1 MDPAAKGAGTDRRGI
16 VYRLLTLISICL
28 IAAAFVSPG
37 WWVSLTAP
45 NYPEATFPQGIRILF
60 HMDSVRNGC
69 DIRASKEVEE
79 NEALDCVHEMDT
91 INHYVGMYPIA
102 SGGPVEKA
110 FSPFLFAMMGVM
122 LLAFAAPGRKTR
134 IAVSVLGYGAVIGW
148 MALTLYGENGVQYQ
162 TTGYLR
168 GLVVSLG
175 QDTKDKV
182 EADQNLSPIVKM
194 LKQSLEDSAASEKT
208 ATATIGDRQALIDNL
223 KANYEIDEQKKPMH
237 EQVGW
242 TGSGMQVFQW
252 HYAKSLARWFNEPAR
267 NDPLVATMSVVAR
280 VLFWVVIGFMA
291 VLTAIAA
298 LSAKRPLYWVLVL
311 VPLLLPVG
319 FLAEYAGWLWWYGHS
334 LNEMG
339 AFTLK
344 PFMPTVFGDGK
355 VAQFTTHSYP
365 ASGFFLML
373 ASSVALAL
381 AALIRAKQLRL
392 AGAAAEGM

>member
-1 MDPAAKGAGTDRRGI
+1 MDRAASDKRGI
-16 VYRLLTLISICL
+16 IYRVLTLISVCL
-28 IAAAFVSPG
+28 IAGAFVSPG

-69 DIRASKEVEE
+69 TIRTATEVEE
-79 NEALDCVHEMDT
+79 TEALDCVHEMDT

-110 FSPFLFAMMGVM
+110 YAPFLFAMMGVM
-122 LLAFAAPGRKTR
+122 LLAFAAPGRRTR
-134 IAVSVLGYGAVIGW
+134 VGVSVLGYGAIAVW
-148 MALTLYGENGVQYQ
+148 MTLAIYGANGIAKHSQ
-162 TTGYLR
+162 GYLE

-175 QDTKDKV
+175 QDSGDKI
-182 EADQNLSPIVKM
+182 DDSNLSPIVKM
-194 LKQSLEDSAASEKT
+194 LRDSLAESEKAQQVAVAET
-208 ATATIGDRQALIDNL
+208 GDKQALIDNL
-223 KANYEIDEQKKPMH
+223 RANYNIDNNKKAGAEQQ
-237 EQVGW
+237 EW
-242 TGSGMQVFQW
+242 TGSVMQVFQW

-267 NDPLVATMSVVAR
+267 NDPLVATMTTVAQI
-280 VLFWVVIGFMA
+280 LFVVILGFMA
-291 VLTAIAA
+291 LMVFAA
-298 LSAKRPLYWVLVL
+298 FSARSVFYWLLVL
-311 VPLLLPVG
+311 VPMALPLG

-365 ASGFFLML
+365 ALGFGLMV
-373 ASSVALAL
+373 ASSLVLAL
-381 AALIRAKQLRL
+381 AALIRFKQIRL
-392 AGAAAEGM
+392 AGDAAARM

>member
-1 MDPAAKGAGTDRRGI
+1 MDKAATDKRGI
-16 VYRLLTLISICL
+16 VYRVLTLISVCL
-28 IAAAFVSPG
+28 IAASFFSPG

-69 DIRASKEVEE
+69 DIRASTEVEE

-110 FSPFLFAMMGVM
+110 YSPFLFAMMGVM
-122 LLAFAAPGRKTR
+122 LLAFAAPGRNAR
-134 IAVSVLGYGAVIGW
+134 IAVSVLGYGAIAAW
-148 MALTLYGENGVQYQ
+148 MSMAIYGENGISKH
-162 TTGYLR
+162 TSAYLE

-175 QDTKDKV
+175 QDSAEKV
-182 EADQNLSPIVKM
+182 DDSNLSPIVKM
-194 LKQSLEDSAASEKT
+194 LKQSLEESEAKETTEVAAT
-208 ATATIGDRQALIDNL
+208 GDKQALIDNL
-223 KANYEIDEQKKPMH
+223 RANYNIDNNKKPAH
-237 EQVGW
+237 EQEAW
-242 TGSGMQVFQW
+242 NGSVMQVFKW
-252 HYAKSLARWFNEPAR
+252 HYAKSLARWFNEPER
-267 NDPLVATMSVVAR
+267 NDPLVATMSSVAQI
-280 VLFWVVIGFMA
+280 LYVVILAFMA
-291 VLTAIAA
+291 LMVFAA
-298 LSAKRPLYWVLVL
+298 FSARSVFYWLLVL
-311 VPLLLPVG
+311 VPMALPVG

-365 ASGFFLML
+365 STGFFLML
-373 ASSVALAL
+373 ASSAVLLL
-381 AALIRAKQLRL
+381 AALIRFKQIRL
-392 AGAAAEGM
+392 AGDAAAKM

>member
-1 MDPAAKGAGTDRRGI
+1 MDKAATDKRGI
-16 VYRLLTLISICL
+16 VYRVLTLISVCL
-28 IAAAFVSPG
+28 IAASFFSPG

-69 DIRASKEVEE
+69 DIRDSTEVEE

-110 FSPFLFAMMGVM
+110 YSPFLFGMMGVM
-122 LLAFAAPGRKTR
+122 LLAFAAPGRNAR
-134 IAVSVLGYGAVIGW
+134 IAVSVVGYGAVAAW
-148 MALTLYGENGVQYQ
+148 MTLAMHGENGISKH
-162 TTGYLR
+162 TTAYLE

-175 QDTKDKV
+175 QDSGEKV
-182 EADQNLSPIVKM
+182 DDSNLSPIVKM
-194 LKQSLEDSAASEKT
+194 LKQSLEESEAKET
-208 ATATIGDRQALIDNL
+208 PVVAGTGDKQALIDNL
-223 KANYEIDEQKKPMH
+223 RANYNIDNNKKPTDQQ
-237 EQVGW
+237 EAW
-242 TGSGMQVFQW
+242 SGSVMQVFEW
-252 HYAKSLARWFNEPAR
+252 HYAKSLARWFNEPER
-267 NDPLVATMSVVAR
+267 NDPLVATMSSVAQ
-280 VLFWVVIGFMA
+280 VLYVVILAFMA
-291 VLTAIAA
+291 LMVFAA
-298 LSAKRPLYWVLVL
+298 FSARSVFYWLLVL
-311 VPLLLPVG
+311 VPMALPVG

-365 ASGFFLML
+365 STGFFLML
-373 ASSVALAL
+373 ASSAVLLL
-381 AALIRAKQLRL
+381 AALIRFKQIRL
-392 AGAAAEGM
+392 AGDAAAKM

>member
-1 MDPAAKGAGTDRRGI
+1 MDQAASRKRGI
-16 VYRLLTLISICL
+16 IYRVLTLISVCL
-28 IAAAFVSPG
+28 IAFSFVSPG

-45 NYPEATFPQGIRILF
+45 NYPEATFPQGIKILF

-69 DIRASKEVEE
+69 TIRASQEVEE

-122 LLAFAAPGRKTR
+122 LLAFAAPGRKSR
-134 IAVSVLGYGAVIGW
+134 IGVSVLGYGAIAAW
-148 MALTLYGENGVQYQ
+148 MAMAMYGENGISKH
-162 TTGYLR
+162 TSGYLE

-175 QDTKDKV
+175 QDSK
-182 EADQNLSPIVKM
+182 EAVDDSNLSPIVKM
-194 LKQSLEDSAASEKT
+194 LKQSLAETEDQETKAVAAS
-208 ATATIGDRQALIDNL
+208 GDKQSLIDNIR
-223 KANYEIDEQKKPMH
+223 ANYNIDNNKKPAA
-237 EQVGW
+237 EQEEW
-242 TGSGMQVFQW
+242 NGSVMQVFQW
-252 HYAKSLARWFNEPAR
+252 HYAKSLARWFNEPER
-267 NDPLVATMSVVAR
+267 NDPLVATMSSVAQI
-280 VLFWVVIGFMA
+280 LFVVIIAFMA
-291 VLTAIAA
+291 LMVFAA
-298 LSAKRPLYWVLVL
+298 FSARSVFYWLLVI
-311 VPLLLPVG
+311 VPMALPVG

-365 ASGFFLML
+365 AQGFGLMA
-373 ASSVALAL
+373 ASSLVLAL
-381 AALIRAKQLRL
+381 AALIRFKQLRL
-392 AGAAAEGM
+392 AGDAAKEM

>member
-1 MDPAAKGAGTDRRGI
+1 MDKAATDKRGI
-16 VYRLLTLISICL
+16 VYRVLTLISVCL
-28 IAAAFVSPG
+28 IAASFFSPG

-69 DIRASKEVEE
+69 DIRDSTEVEE

-110 FSPFLFAMMGVM
+110 YSPFLFGMMGVM
-122 LLAFAAPGRKTR
+122 LLAFAAPGRNAR
-134 IAVSVLGYGAVIGW
+134 IAVSVVGYGAVAAW
-148 MALTLYGENGVQYQ
+148 MTLAMHGENGISKH
-162 TTGYLR
+162 TTAYLE

-175 QDTKDKV
+175 QDSGEKV
-182 EADQNLSPIVKM
+182 DDSNLSPIVKM
-194 LKQSLEDSAASEKT
+194 LKQSLEESEAKET
-208 ATATIGDRQALIDNL
+208 PVVAGTGDKQALIDNL
-223 KANYEIDEQKKPMH
+223 RANYNIDNNKKPTD
-237 EQVGW
+237 QQKAW
-242 TGSGMQVFQW
+242 SGSVMQVFEW
-252 HYAKSLARWFNEPAR
+252 HYAKSLARWFNEPER
-267 NDPLVATMSVVAR
+267 NDPLVATMSSVAQ
-280 VLFWVVIGFMA
+280 VLYVVILAFMA
-291 VLTAIAA
+291 LMVFAA
-298 LSAKRPLYWVLVL
+298 FSARSVFYWLLVL
-311 VPLLLPVG
+311 VPMALPVG

-365 ASGFFLML
+365 STGFFLML
-373 ASSVALAL
+373 ASSAVLLL
-381 AALIRAKQLRL
+381 AALIRFKQIRL
-392 AGAAAEGM
+392 AGDAAAKM

>member
-1 MDPAAKGAGTDRRGI
+1 MDKAPSDKRGI
-16 VYRLLTLISICL
+16 VYRVLTLISVCL
-28 IAAAFVSPG
+28 IAASFVSPG

-69 DIRASKEVEE
+69 DIRASQEVEE

-110 FSPFLFAMMGVM
+110 FSPFLFAMLGVM
-122 LLAFAAPGRKTR
+122 ALAFAAPGRTAR
-134 IAVSVLGYGAVIGW
+134 IAVSVVGYGAIAAW
-148 MALTLYGENGVQYQ
+148 MTLAMYGQNGINYT
-162 TTGYLR
+162 TTGYLK

-175 QDTKDKV
+175 GSTADKV
-182 EADQNLSPIVKM
+182 EDDQNLSPIVKM
-194 LKQSLEDSAASEKT
+194 LKQSLAESAQQEQPTVTGED
-208 ATATIGDRQALIDNL
+208 DRAALIANL
-223 KANYEIDEQKKPMH
+223 EANYGIDERKKPMH
-237 EQVGW
+237 EQVAW
-242 TGSGMQVFQW
+242 NGSIMQVFKW

-267 NDPLVATMSVVAR
+267 NDPLVATMSSVAQVLYVV
-280 VLFWVVIGFMA
+280 VLAFMA
-291 VLTAIAA
+291 LMVFAA
-298 LSAKRPLYWVLVL
+298 FSARSIFYWLLVL
-311 VPLLLPVG
+311 VPMALPIG

-334 LNEMG
+334 LNAMG

-365 ASGFFLML
+365 AIGFGLMV
-373 ASSVALAL
+373 ASSALLAL
-381 AALIRAKQLRL
+381 AALIRFKQLRL
-392 AGAAAEGM
+392 AGDAAAKM

>member
-1 MDPAAKGAGTDRRGI
+1 MDKAATDKRGI
-16 VYRLLTLISICL
+16 VFRVLTLISVCL
-28 IAAAFVSPG
+28 IAASFVSPG

-69 DIRASKEVEE
+69 TIRSSTEVEE
-79 NEALDCVHEMDT
+79 TEALDCVHEMDT

-122 LLAFAAPGRKTR
+122 LLAFAAPGKKAR
-134 IAVSVLGYGAVIGW
+134 IAVSVLGYGAVAGW
-148 MALTLYGENGVQYQ
+148 MSLAMYGQNGIQYQ
-162 TTGYLR
+162 TGGYLH

-175 QDTKDKV
+175 GDTADKI
-182 EADQNLSPIVKM
+182 DDSNLSPIVKM
-194 LKQSLEDSAASEKT
+194 LKQSLEQSDAAEK
-208 ATATIGDRQALIDNL
+208 ATVAADDKPALIENL
-223 KANYEIDEQKKPMH
+223 RANYSIDEQKKPEA
-237 EQVGW
+237 EQQPW
-242 TGSGMQVFQW
+242 TGSVMQVFKW

-267 NDPLVATMSVVAR
+267 NDPLVATMSSVAQI
-280 VLFWVVIGFMA
+280 LFVVILAFMA
-291 VLTAIAA
+291 LMVFAA
-298 LSAKRPLYWVLVL
+298 FSVRSVFYWLLVV
-311 VPLLLPVG
+311 VPLALPVG

-365 ASGFFLML
+365 ALGFGLMV
-373 ASSVALAL
+373 ASSLVLAL
-381 AALIRAKQLRL
+381 AALIRLKQVRL
-392 AGAAAEGM
+392 AGDAAGAM

>member
-1 MDPAAKGAGTDRRGI
+1 MAKAASDKRGI
-16 VYRLLTLISICL
+16 VFRVLTFISVCL
-28 IAAAFVSPG
+28 IAASFFSPG

-45 NYPEATFPQGIRILF
+45 NYPEATFPQGIKILF

-69 DIRASKEVEE
+69 TIRTSEEVEE

-122 LLAFAAPGRKTR
+122 LLAFAAPGRSAR
-134 IAVSVLGYGAVIGW
+134 IGVSVLGYGAIAVWMW
-148 MALTLYGENGVQYQ
+148 MAIYGQNGISKH
-162 TTGYLR
+162 TTGYLE

-175 QDTKDKV
+175 QDSSETVDNS
-182 EADQNLSPIVKM
+182 NLSPIVKM
-194 LKQSLEDSAASEKT
+194 LRDSLAESEKEEQVT
-208 ATATIGDRQALIDNL
+208 VAATGDKQALIDNL
-223 KANYEIDEQKKPMH
+223 RANFNIDQNKLPAAEQ
-237 EQVGW
+237 EEW
-242 TGSGMQVFQW
+242 TGSVMQVFKW
-252 HYAKSLARWFNEPAR
+252 HYAKSLARWFNEPER
-267 NDPLVATMSVVAR
+267 NDPLVATMSSVAQI
-280 VLFWVVIGFMA
+280 LFVVILAFMA
-291 VLTAIAA
+291 LMIFAA
-298 LSAKRPLYWVLVL
+298 FSARSVFYWLLVL
-311 VPLLLPVG
+311 VPMALPVG

-365 ASGFFLML
+365 SIGFGLMI
-373 ASSVALAL
+373 ASSALLLL
-381 AALIRAKQLRL
+381 AALIRFKQIRL
-392 AGAAAEGM
+392 AGDDAARM